1 MNRYLKTAL
10 LMALALMLALS
21 PVLTG
26 AEAAQPVDI
35 IDSLGRAVTIE
46 SVPERIV
53 SMSPSNTEIL
63 YALGAGDR
71 VVGVDTYS
79 DYPEE
84 AAALESKVGTYTEPN
99 VELIVSLEPDIVFAD
114 NNLQQDTIDQL
125 ESLGVTV
132 VSVTGT
138 TYDDVPKAI
147 ELVAQCI
154 GADATQVL
162 ADMEATRQQALAL
175 VNGDESKTVYYA
187 LSFGEYGDWTSG
199 EGTFADDMINMLGAT
214 NVGAE
219 LGQGW
224 LSISLEKLLEADP
237 DVILIPGDET
247 MVESFKSDASYAE
260 LSAVKNGA
268 VYAVDMNM
276 SQRPGPRLAQA
287 LLEFAQILYPDQ
299 GAADGADAAT
309 DATGAE
315 TAATEAPAA

>member
-1 MNRYLKTAL
+1 MNRYIETAL

-21 PVLTG
+21 PVLAG

-138 TYDDVPKAI
+138 TY
-147 ELVAQCI
+147 ERRAQGDRTGRAVHWRRCDA
-154 GADATQVL
+154 GACGHGGHPSAG
-162 ADMEATRQQALAL
+162 AGA
-175 VNGDESKTVYYA
+175 
-187 LSFGEYGDWTSG
+187 GE
-199 EGTFADDMINMLGAT
+199 
-214 NVGAE
+214 
-219 LGQGW
+219 
-224 LSISLEKLLEADP
+224 
-237 DVILIPGDET
+237 
-247 MVESFKSDASYAE
+247 
-260 LSAVKNGA
+260 
-268 VYAVDMNM
+268 
-276 SQRPGPRLAQA
+276 RR
-287 LLEFAQILYPDQ
+287 
-299 GAADGADAAT
+299 
-309 DATGAE
+309 
-315 TAATEAPAA
+315 

>member
-1 MNRYLKTAL
+1 MKRYAIAMLSLVLAL
-10 LMALALMLALS
+10 LPALGAALAD
-21 PVLTG
+21 G
-26 AEAAQPVDI
+26 AQPVDI

-46 SVPERIV
+46 TVPERIV

-71 VVGVDTYS
+71 VVGVDSYS

-125 ESLGVTV
+125 DALGIKV
-132 VSVTGT
+132 VAVTGASYT
-138 TYDDVPKAI
+138 DVAAAI

-154 GADATQVL
+154 GADASAVL
-162 ADMEATRQQALAL
+162 ADMQATEQQALAL
-175 VNGDESKTVYYA
+175 VDGQAAKSVYYA

-199 EGTFADDMINMLGAT
+199 EGTFADDMLNMLGAT
-214 NVGAE
+214 NVGAA

-237 DVILIPGDET
+237 DVILIPGDES
-247 MVESFKSDASYAE
+247 MVEAFKADASYAE

-287 LLEFAQILYPDQ
+287 LLEFAQILYP
-299 GAADGADAAT
+299 AADGA
-309 DATGAE
+309 E
-315 TAATEAPAA
+315 PTAAPAA